1 MFTIQTA
8 AQTFLAN
15 LSALEQR
22 LDKTNEEVSSGLRV
36 QTVSDDPEDIAE
48 ILQVNAQISA
58 NDQVKTNLGQVQTE
72 VNAAEGAISTA
83 TTLMNN
89 ATQIAAEGSSGG
101 SVNRAELANQ
111 VADILTSMQQIAAT
125 QVAGRYVFSGDSDQT
140 APYGAVNLSANPTNG
155 VGPYLGTASTRT
167 VINSYGVPF
176 AVSFTAQQIFDG
188 GVGGTPSNSVFQSLT
203 ELYNA
208 LSSNNQTAVM
218 SAASDISSAA
228 SYLSGMDAQY
238 GDIQNKISDALTG
251 QSTLDTSLQAQLS
264 NLQDADEA
272 QAVTDQQT
280 ESTALNAA
288 ETAYAALPKKS
299 LFDYLG

>member
-22 LDKTNEEVSSGLRV
+22 LDTTNREVSSGLRV
-36 QTVSDDPEDIAE
+36 QTVSDDPEDISE
-48 ILQVNAQISA
+48 ILQVNAEISQ
-58 NDQVKTNLGQVQTE
+58 NDQVKANLGQVQTE

-83 TTLMNN
+83 TTLMDD
-89 ATQIAAEGSSGG
+89 ASQIAAEGSSSGA
-101 SVNRAELANQ
+101 NRAELANQ
-111 VADILTSMQQIAAT
+111 VSDLLTQVQQIAST

-140 APYGAVNLSANPTNG
+140 APYGPVNFAANPTNG
-155 VGPYLGTASTRT
+155 VGPYLGSNSTRT
-167 VINSYGVPF
+167 IIDSYGVGF
-176 AVSFTAQQIFDG
+176 SVSFTAQDIFDG
-188 GVGGTPSNSVFQSLT
+188 GTGGTPSTSVIQSLT

-208 LSSNNQTAVM
+208 LTSNSQNAVIA
-218 SAASDISSAA
+218 AASDITSA
-228 SYLSGMDAQY
+228 SGYLGGMDARY
-238 GDIQNKISDALTG
+238 GDIQNKISNALTG

>member
-8 AQTFLAN
+8 AQTFLTN
-15 LSALEQR
+15 LSALEGR
-22 LDKTNEEVSSGLRV
+22 LDKTNNEVSSGLRV
-36 QTVSDDPEDIAE
+36 QTVSDDPEDISE
-48 ILQVNAQISA
+48 ILQVNAEISQ

-83 TTLMNN
+83 TTLMDT
-89 ATQIAAEGSSGG
+89 ASQIAAEGSSDG
-101 SVNRAELANQ
+101 ADFPELANQ
-111 VADILTSMQQIAAT
+111 VSDILTEMQQIAST

-140 APYGAVNLSANPTNG
+140 APYGAVNLTANPTNG
-155 VGPYLGTASTRT
+155 VGSYLGTNDTRT
-167 VINSYGVPF
+167 IINSYGVGF
-176 AVSFTAQQIFDG
+176 SVSFTAQQIFDG
-188 GVGGTPSNSVFQSLT
+188 GSGGTAANSVFQSLT
-203 ELYNA
+203 QLYNA
-208 LSSNNQTAVM
+208 LSSSNQSAVM
-218 SAASDISSAA
+218 AAASNVSSAA
-228 SYLSGMDAQY
+228 GYLGGMDAQY

-251 QSTLDTSLQAQLS
+251 QSTLDTNLQTQLS
-264 NLQDADEA
+264 SLQDADEA

>member
-8 AQTFLAN
+8 AQTFLTN
-15 LSALEQR
+15 LSALEER

-36 QTVSDDPEDIAE
+36 QTVSDDPEDVAE
-48 ILQVNAQISA
+48 ILQVNSEISQ

-83 TTLMNN
+83 TTLMDS
-89 ATQIAAEGSSGG
+89 ASQIAAEGSSGG
-101 SVNRAELANQ
+101 NTNRAELANQ
-111 VADILTSMQQIAAT
+111 VADILTEMQQIAST

-140 APYGAVNLSANPTNG
+140 APYGPVNFTANPTNG
-155 VGPYLGTASTRT
+155 VGPYLGTNGTRSI
-167 VINSYGVPF
+167 VDSYGVGF
-176 AVSFTAQQIFDG
+176 SVSFTAQQIFDG
-188 GVGGTPSNSVFQSLT
+188 GSGGTPSNSVFQSLT

-208 LSSNNQTAVM
+208 LSSNNQAGVM
-218 SAASDISSAA
+218 SAASDVSSAA
-228 SYLSGMDAQY
+228 DYLSGMDAQY

-251 QSTLDTSLQAQLS
+251 QATLDTNLQAQLS

-280 ESTALNAA
+280 ETTALNAA
-288 ETAYAALPKKS
+288 ETAYAAMPTKS

>member
-15 LSALEQR
+15 LSGLEQR
-22 LDKTNEEVSSGLRV
+22 LDTTNREVSSGLRV
-36 QTVSDDPEDIAE
+36 QTVSDDPQDISE
-48 ILQVNAQISA
+48 ILQVNAEISQ
-58 NDQVKTNLGQVQTE
+58 NNQVKTNLGQVQTE

-83 TTLMNN
+83 TTLMDN
-89 ATQIAAEGSSGG
+89 ASQIAAEGSSDGA
-101 SVNRAELANQ
+101 NRAELAHQ
-111 VADILTSMQQIAAT
+111 VADILTEMQQIAST

-140 APYGAVNLSANPTNG
+140 APYGPVNLAANPSNG
-155 VGPYLGTASTRT
+155 VGPYLGTNSTRSI
-167 VINSYGVPF
+167 INSYGVGF
-176 AVSFTAQQIFDG
+176 SVSFTAQQIFDG
-188 GVGGTPSNSVFQSLT
+188 GPGGTPATSVFQALT

-208 LSSNNQTAVM
+208 LSSNNQSAVM
-218 SAASDISSAA
+218 SAASDISSAGG
-228 SYLSGMDAQY
+228 YLGGMDAQY

-251 QSTLDTSLQAQLS
+251 QTTLNTSLQAQLS
-264 NLQDADEA
+264 SLQAADEA
-272 QAVTDQQT
+272 QAVTAQQT

>member
-8 AQTFLAN
+8 ANTFLAN
-15 LSALEQR
+15 LSSLEQR
-22 LDKTNEEVSSGLRV
+22 LDKTNREVSSGLAV

-48 ILQVNAQISA
+48 IMQVNAQISA

-83 TTLMNN
+83 ISLMDD
-89 ATQIAAEGSSGG
+89 ATQIAAEGASDEA
-101 SVNRAELANQ
+101 NRPELASQ
-111 VADILTSMQQIAAT
+111 VSDILTEMQQLAST

-140 APYGAVNLSANPTNG
+140 APYGPVNFTANPTNG
-155 VGPYLGTASTRT
+155 VGAYLGSADTRQI
-167 VINSYGVPF
+167 INAYGVGF
-176 AVSFTAQQIFDG
+176 SVSFTAQQIFDG
-188 GVGGTPSNSVFQSLT
+188 GPGGTAPNSVFQSLT

-208 LSSNNQTAVM
+208 LTSNNQAAVTA
-218 SAASDISSAA
+218 AASDVSSA
-228 SYLSGMDAQY
+228 SGYLSGMDAQY

-251 QSTLDTSLQAQLS
+251 QSTLDTSLETQLS
-264 NLQDADEA
+264 SLQDVDEA

-288 ETAYAALPKKS
+288 ETAYAELPKKS

>member
-15 LSALEQR
+15 LSSLEQR
-22 LDKTNEEVSSGLRV
+22 LDTTNREVSSGLRV
-36 QTVSDDPEDIAE
+36 QTVSDDPEDISE
-48 ILQVNAQISA
+48 ILQVNAEISQ

-83 TTLMNN
+83 TTLMDS
-89 ATQIAAEGSSGG
+89 ASQIAAEGASSGA
-101 SVNRAELANQ
+101 NRSELANQ
-111 VADILTSMQQIAAT
+111 VADIITEMQQLAST

-140 APYGAVNLSANPTNG
+140 APYGPVNFTANPTNG
-155 VGPYLGTASTRT
+155 VGSYLGSSSTRT
-167 VINSYGVPF
+167 IINSYGVGF
-176 AVSFTAQQIFDG
+176 SVSFTAQQIFDG
-188 GVGGTPSNSVFQSLT
+188 GTDGTPATSVFQSLT
-203 ELYNA
+203 ELYNG
-208 LSSNNQTAVM
+208 LTSDNQNGVM
-218 SAASDISSAA
+218 AAASDISSA
-228 SYLSGMDAQY
+228 SGYLGGMDAQY

-251 QSTLDTSLQAQLS
+251 QSTLDTSLQSQLS
-264 NLQDADEA
+264 SLQDADEA
-272 QAVTDQQT
+272 QAITDQQT

>member
-15 LSALEQR
+15 LSSLEQR
-22 LDKTNEEVSSGLRV
+22 LDTTNREVSSGLRV
-36 QTVSDDPEDIAE
+36 QTVSDDPEDISE
-48 ILQVNAQISA
+48 ILQVNAEISA

-83 TTLMNN
+83 TTLMDS
-89 ATQIAAEGSSGG
+89 ASQIAAEGSSTGA
-101 SVNRAELANQ
+101 NYTELANQ
-111 VADILTSMQQIAAT
+111 VADILTSMQQVAAT
-125 QVAGRYVFSGDSDQT
+125 QVAGRFVFSGDSDQT
-140 APYGAVNLSANPTNG
+140 APYGPVNLTANPVNG
-155 VGPYLGTASTRT
+155 VGAYLGTASTRT
-167 VINSYGVPF
+167 VVNSYGVPF

-188 GVGGTPSNSVFQSLT
+188 GSSGTPATSVFQSLT

-208 LSSNNQTAVM
+208 LSSGNQGAVM
-218 SAASDISSAA
+218 AAASDVSSA
-228 SYLSGMDAQY
+228 SGYLGGMDAQY

-251 QSTLDTSLQAQLS
+251 QGTLNTSLQAQLS
-264 NLQDADEA
+264 SLQDADEA